1 MVKVVTQ
8 VILEIVLL
16 ATAVILATAGIRAKA
31 VLVVTLDLAVTHLIR
46 VIQAILARVVIQ
58 LTADTQ
64 ALVEIARLVIVVT
77 QEILLRGTVDIRD

>member
-1 MVKVVTQ
+1 MVTQ